1 MAEAQAPSKPFWT
14 SKTMWANVAGMVSPY
29 IVSLLGIDMPTAE
42 VTVLLLGIVNIV
54 LRVVTKNAVSLT

>member
-1 MAEAQAPSKPFWT
+1 MSKPFWK
-14 SKTMWANVAGMVSPY
+14 SKTMWANVIGMVSPY

-54 LRVVTKNAVSLT
+54 LRIVTKNAVSLT

>member
-1 MAEAQAPSKPFWT
+1 MSKPFWQ
-14 SKTMWANVAGMVSPY
+14 SKTMWANVAAMVSPY

-54 LRVVTKNAVSLT
+54 LRIVTKNAVSLT